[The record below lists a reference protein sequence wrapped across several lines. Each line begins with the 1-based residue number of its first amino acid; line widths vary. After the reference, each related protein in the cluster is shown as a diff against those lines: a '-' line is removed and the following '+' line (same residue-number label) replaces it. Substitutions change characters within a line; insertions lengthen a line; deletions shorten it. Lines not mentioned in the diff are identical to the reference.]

1 MSEQT
6 WVLAVDDDPL
16 NLDVIESCLYGQGY
30 SFLRASSGQEALEA
44 VAKQPP
50 DIVLLDLMMPGMD
63 GFEVCSRIKGN
74 SDTRFIPV
82 VVITSLD
89 GRDEK
94 LRAIQAGADDFITK
108 PVDRLEVL
116 ARTKSLLSQKFL
128 HDQLHNKYEENLQL
142 QTLKDNLV
150 NMLAHDFR
158 NPLTGII
165 GYLNLLDC
173 EELKSDCDL
182 FSQYVNSALYL
193 ARRMTSMVSDMLD
206 LNRLEKN
213 LLPLRLEKVSLRG
226 VIEESLN
233 QFRYALFEKKLSVS
247 VEESDTRVAVNADST
262 LLVRVIGNI
271 LANSVRYSP
280 EGGSISF
287 HITKEEG
294 SASLTI
300 TNEGPFIPEECLSKI
315 FEKFYQAEARAAN
328 TRSGAGLGLAFCDLV
343 VNAHGGSITAANN
356 PDKGCRFVLAFPL
369 VSEEGA

>member
-1 MSEQT
+1 MNLE
-6 WVLAVDDDPL
+6 VLE
-16 NLDVIESCLYGQGY
+16 NCLYGQGY
-30 SFLRASSGQEALEA
+30 NILRASSGQEALEA
-44 VAKQPP
+44 MAKQPP

-82 VVITSLD
+82 VAITSLD
-89 GRDEK
+89 GREDK

-116 ARTKSLLSQKFL
+116 ARTKSLLSQKSL
-128 HDQLHNKYEENLQL
+128 HDQLHKKYEENLQL

-182 FSQYVNSALYL
+182 FDQYVNSALYL
-193 ARRMTSMVSDMLD
+193 ARRMTAMVSDMLD
-206 LNRLEKN
+206 LSRLEKN
-213 LLPLRLEKVSLRG
+213 LLPLRPEGINLKDV
-226 VIEESLN
+226 VEESVN
-233 QFRYALFEKKLSVS
+233 QFRYALFEKKLSVM
-247 VEESDTRVAVNADST
+247 VEEAETRVAVSADSS
-262 LLVRVIGNI
+262 LLGRVIGNI

-280 EGGSISF
+280 EGGGISF
-287 HITKEEG
+287 QITKEG
-294 SASLTI
+294 DLATLTI
-300 TNEGPFIPEECLSKI
+300 TNEGPPIPEECISRI

-343 VNAHGGSITAANN
+343 VSAHGGTITAANN
-356 PDKGCRFVLAFPL
+356 PDKGCRFVITLPL
-369 VSEEGA
+369 LREEDA